1 MWGTRGVCVLRGLLV
16 ALLGLAVG
24 LPLDPGGER
33 PEDVREAATDRTA
46 AILAA
51 AVPGGQQLAA
61 AWAQQPRVP
70 AASGSAPGGA
80 GLAPTFSRIVIAP
93 AGPSIFEG
101 EGRPGSR
108 VALLL
113 GGRRMVSGVVDPAGR
128 WRLSIDRPLSAG
140 DHRIEAHADANGGT
154 RSLPGDEVRVAI
166 PVGFAGSSILAFD
179 AERDRPP
186 AAVSRPQAEGDAAR
200 HRAEEMAEAA
210 SRQFDEIE
218 RSLRENRDRVAQS
231 DEGARRA
238 PRSEPVGEAAPGWV
252 EALRAWIER
261 SGEDYRDIVVRQ
273 LSREGGE
280 PGGERET
287 RARRPGD
294 ASGEDHVGR
303 GSWLDLV
310 LDWLHHANRSY
321 QSEVAARLT
330 RPTGRP
336 PDPQIARQD
345 QPRPPDTEP
354 PQDPRQAAR
363 ERLFTEE
370 EARRRAEREA
380 LMATEQQGR
389 LTQELERRQAEAE
402 ALLQRDIEAARQR
415 AEEAARRA
423 AAESEASRRQD
434 EERRVAEEA
443 RRRQE
448 ELARQAEARRLAAE
462 AVAREQE
469 GAARR
474 AIEQQAAEAKERE
487 RRRAEEEAARVAED
501 TVRRAAE
508 AQRLVEATARREQE
522 ERAAHRAE
530 QRRQAAETARLEAER
545 AERLRADE
553 QRRQAE
559 QSAREQAAASQRVPA
574 GEAGTR
580 GEVQAPPG
588 GPSRTAGAA
597 APDAPA
603 AAQPSATDGR
613 RAEGARSRSPELSA
627 PGVTGEPGSARRPE
641 PASQRAQAVPDG
653 RIAEGSGER
662 GSVGRLA
669 RAAPRTSASS
679 RGAVRSQVSKRASRV
694 AAATQ
699 CRGRKAGRRTKVPGV
714 YLVARGDTL
723 WGISRRHYSHG
734 RRYPIV
740 YRANRDKIRD
750 PDLIYPCQRLYLPR
764 LRRRG

>member
-33 PEDVREAATDRTA
+33 PEDVREDATGRIA

-70 AASGSAPGGA
+70 AASGFAPGGA

-140 DHRIEAHADANGGT
+140 DHLIEAHADANGGT

-166 PVGFAGSSILAFD
+166 PVGFTGSSILAFD

-186 AAVSRPQAEGDAAR
+186 AAVTRPQAEGDATR

-218 RSLRENRDRVAQS
+218 RNLRENRDRVAQS
-231 DEGARRA
+231 DEAARRA
-238 PRSEPVGEAAPGWV
+238 PRSGPAGEAPPGWV

-273 LSREGGE
+273 LSREGGG
-280 PGGERET
+280 PGDERET
-287 RARRPGD
+287 TARRPGD
-294 ASGEDHVGR
+294 ASEEERVAR

-330 RPTGRP
+330 RPSARP

-345 QPRPPDTEP
+345 QPRPPEPEP
-354 PQDPRQAAR
+354 PQDPQQAAR
-363 ERLFTEE
+363 ERLFAEE

-380 LMATEQQGR
+380 LMATEQQRR

-415 AEEAARRA
+415 AGEAARRA

-443 RRRQE
+443 QRRQE
-448 ELARQAEARRLAAE
+448 ELARQAEATRLAAE
-462 AVAREQE
+462 AVAREQDL
-469 GAARR
+469 AARR
-474 AIEQQAAEAKERE
+474 AAEQQAAEANERE
-487 RRRAEEEAARVAED
+487 RRRAQEEAARVAED
-501 TVRRAAE
+501 AARRAAE
-508 AQRLVEATARREQE
+508 AQRLAEATARREQE
-522 ERAAHRAE
+522 EQAARRAEERRRAAEA
-530 QRRQAAETARLEAER
+530 ARLEAER
-545 AERLRADE
+545 AERLRAEE
-553 QRRQAE
+553 QGRQAE
-559 QSAREQAAASQRVPA
+559 QSAREQVATSRRAPAAES
-574 GEAGTR
+574 GTR
-580 GEVQAPPG
+580 DEVRPPPG
-588 GPSRTAGAA
+588 GPSGSAATA
-597 APDAPA
+597 APGAPA
-603 AAQPSATDGR
+603 AAEPSATDVR
-613 RAEGARSRSPELSA
+613 RDEDERLRSPKLSA
-627 PGVTGEPGSARRPE
+627 PGITDEPGSARRPE
-641 PASQRAQAVPDG
+641 PASRRAQPVPDG

-662 GSVGRLA
+662 GPVGRLA
-669 RAAPRTSASS
+669 RGAQRASASS
-679 RGAVRSQVSKRASRV
+679 RGTGPAQVSKRARRV

-723 WGISRRHYSHG
+723 WGISRRHYAHG